1 MYNDTTLEFT
11 TDMPL
16 AVLEPVQESPKEP
29 RLYTLMEYLRR
40 EEDSKELHEYYNGII
55 TKLPMA
61 RVPHN
66 LITANMTTELTMAAK
81 AARVTNKKYSVM
93 TGQQLVYL
101 PKLNF
106 ALYPDVLVVSETPE
120 CFDKN
125 EVLLINPLLIVEV
138 LSKST
143 KKYDRTEK
151 FDEYRTLDSF
161 REYVLIDQNKC
172 YVETHFREEPN
183 VWKGTDYKDINGSI
197 YLKSVDCTI
206 SISHIYENIELK
218 SSIKI

>member
-1 MYNDTTLEFT
+1 MYNETTLDFA

-16 AVLEPVQESPKEP
+16 AVLDPIQESPKEP

-125 EVLLINPLLIVEV
+125 EVLLINPLLIAEV

-161 REYVLIDQNKC
+161 REYVLIDQKRC
-172 YVETHFREEPN
+172 HIEIRYRETPDTWRYTE
-183 VWKGTDYKDINGSI
+183 VTDMQGSI
-197 YLKSVDCTI
+197 FLKSLNC
-206 SISHIYENIELK
+206 SILVADIYDNIKL
-218 SSIKI
+218 